1 MVMWA
6 APAETASMAAADG
19 EISHAASR
27 LADLPLYRRLLFWL
41 SAGLV
46 LLAGMFY
53 FLWGVFYHGWL
64 DNGVYAVTIVP
75 LLFGLVG
82 MWLILPNRPAPAP
95 PHRS

>member
-1 MVMWA
+1 MWISQA
-6 APAETASMAAADG
+6 QPASMAVAQA
-19 EISHAASR
+19 ETTHAASR
-27 LADLPLYRRLLFWL
+27 LSDLPFHRRLLFWL

-46 LLAGMFY
+46 LLAGVFY
-53 FLWGVFYHGWL
+53 FLWGVYYHGWL

-95 PHRS
+95 PPRS